1 MNNDYQFL
9 TPAESEHPYTIS
21 EINSGV
27 ANIIESGNTLVW
39 VEGEISNWKKAS
51 SGHVYF
57 RLKDQNSQIPSV
69 IWRSSVSDLRFEPQ
83 DGMAVIA
90 IASIRVYQRGGYYQ
104 LDVHR
109 MQPLGTGALQIAFEQ
124 LKAKLEKEG
133 LFDPVHKRPLP
144 QSINTIGVVT
154 SKNGAAIHDI
164 IKVISSRA
172 PQTDIVLVDVAVQG
186 DKAPSE
192 IAQAIRLL
200 NDYGKIDCII
210 VGRGG
215 GSIED
220 LWAFNEEEVARAVFE
235 SEIALISAVGH
246 EVDFTITDFVADVRA
261 PTPSAAAETAVADSK
276 ESKRFFNICSQ
287 RFASALEKYFS
298 RTNYHYQNTIRR
310 SALRKPLRMLREA
323 QQERDSLEERTLRNM
338 EIIMRQFSS
347 RLGVAAARIET
358 LSPLSTLARGYSIV
372 TKNNGIPVRSSSQL
386 TPGEKLDM
394 KFLQGGASARVVS
407 IDDSSESEIAF

>member
-200 NDYGKIDCII
+200 N
-210 VGRGG
+210 R
-215 GSIED
+215 S
-220 LWAFNEEEVARAVFE
+220 EEHT
-235 SEIALISAVGH
+235 SELQSRPHLVC
-246 EVDFTITDFVADVRA
+246 RLL
-261 PTPSAAAETAVADSK
+261 
-276 ESKRFFNICSQ
+276 
-287 RFASALEKYFS
+287 LEK
-298 RTNYHYQNTIRR
+298 
-310 SALRKPLRMLREA
+310 K
-323 QQERDSLEERTLRNM
+323 
-338 EIIMRQFSS
+338 
-347 RLGVAAARIET
+347 
-358 LSPLSTLARGYSIV
+358 
-372 TKNNGIPVRSSSQL
+372 
-386 TPGEKLDM
+386 
-394 KFLQGGASARVVS
+394 
-407 IDDSSESEIAF
+407 